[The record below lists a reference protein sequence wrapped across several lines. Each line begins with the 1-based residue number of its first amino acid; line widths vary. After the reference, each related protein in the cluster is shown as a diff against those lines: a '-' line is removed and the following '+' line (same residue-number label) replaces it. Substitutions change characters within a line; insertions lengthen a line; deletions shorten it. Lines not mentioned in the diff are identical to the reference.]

1 MNYTRKQLGLIQRS
15 VLTYVRV
22 CAGLSLEP
30 LIGAI
35 AAGNA
40 VVLKPSELAPAT
52 AKFLEESIGEYM
64 DATAV
69 KVVQGGPAVGEQ
81 LMESTWD
88 KVLFTGKRTDH
99 QYC

>member
-1 MNYTRKQLGLIQRS
+1 
-15 VLTYVRV
+15 
-22 CAGLSLEP
+22 LEP

-52 AKFLEESIGEYM
+52 AKFLEDNIGEYM

-81 LMESTWD
+81 LMENRWD
-88 KVLFTGKRTDH
+88 KVLFTGKSLTDH
-99 QYC
+99 QHCSIIPQTSNQLIC